1 MPGFSDAVPHDVCG
15 VPIYE
20 GDLVQVGKRMAF
32 VIVTLED
39 KAMLIEYDKASLRPN
54 STWEQGWLYPPFD
67 CIVRAGALS
76 PIK

>member
-20 GDLVQVGKRMAF
+20 GDLVQVGQRTAY

-39 KAMLIEYDKASLRPN
+39 QAMLIEFDRD
-54 STWEQGWLYPPFD
+54 STRTEIIEQHWLYAPFE

-76 PIK
+76 PIR